1 MHTLDRNTLIPIP
14 VLSQAEQLECFEF
27 LDLSEVDDRERN
39 QLATTLYAREEE
51 EGEDGQEAAARAK
64 GDHEEEQHNKEGAYW
79 KTEHKYNRTLNSR
92 RSRGP
97 KQQQQQH
104 PLHRREPVVFSTE
117 EENNNNYNNNNNNGS
132 VVDSRPVSRTESVLT
147 DISSSYLSSSQS
159 SLHVPNNAQQ
169 YPGSVTSP
177 PLVVNIA
184 CNGGDG
190 PPSWPAEAAAAG
202 VGPQHSAY
210 GE

>member
-117 EENNNNYNNNNNNGS
+117 EENNNNYNNNNNGS

>member
-51 EGEDGQEAAARAK
+51 EGEDGQEVAARAK

-117 EENNNNYNNNNNNGS
+117 EENNNNYNNNNNGS

>member
-51 EGEDGQEAAARAK
+51 EGEDGQEAAARTK

-117 EENNNNYNNNNNNGS
+117 EENNNNYNNNNNGS

>member
-39 QLATTLYAREEE
+39 QLATTLYAREEG

-117 EENNNNYNNNNNNGS
+117 EENNNNYNNNNNGS

>member
-1 MHTLDRNTLIPIP
+1 M
-14 VLSQAEQLECFEF
+14 QAEQLECFEF

-117 EENNNNYNNNNNNGS
+117 EENNNNYNNNNNGS